1 MALNYTQ
8 YVNYSGGIYITTAAP
23 VDIRTVVADVSTLT
37 TKSTWYTNY
46 DASKGDLVAY
56 NGLIVYVEGEKCAY
70 VCIDLTKVDN
80 LSEGWKKIGSDVE
93 LSGAAVII
101 VQDKDTKKYYEST
114 DTAHENEITDGAV
127 TANGAG
133 HYLKLTIA
141 QGDVIY
147 IPTSNLVDL
156 SNYYT
161 KTEIDTKI
169 AGINQFKYEVAAE
182 LPTASKDTLYI
193 LYLIPAQVDSSTN
206 LQNIYDQYITVQQ
219 TEGEV
224 TTYTWEKIGDTRV
237 DFSDINSRLDN
248 IDSSITNIN
257 SSISNINSS
266 ITTINTSIGNI
277 SSSIT
282 TINTSIG
289 NISSSITTINTSINT
304 ISSSVNEIYELAKG
318 AITDISTSSNTSLA
332 TLVESASNNNSDI
345 TLSLSVSDG
354 SIAGTG
360 LATNTYVNEYVD
372 KQFEWVSVDGG
383 QFSW

>member
-1 MALNYTQ
+1 MALIYDQ
-8 YVNYSGGIYITTAAP
+8 YLNYSGGIYVETAAP
-23 VDIRTVVADVSTLT
+23 LDIRTVVQNISELT

-46 DASKGDLVAY
+46 DVSTGTLTAY
-56 NGLIVYVEGEKCAY
+56 NGLIVYVEAEKCAY
-70 VCIDLTKVDN
+70 VCVNLKKVDS
-80 LSEGWKKIGSDVE
+80 LTEGWKKIGSDVE

-182 LPTASKDTLYI
+182 LPEASESTLYI

-266 ITTINTSIGNI
+266 IVNINSSINTINTSIGNI

-289 NISSSITTINTSINT
+289 NISSS
-304 ISSSVNEIYELAKG
+304 VNEIYELAKG
-318 AITDISTSSNTSLA
+318 AITDISAGSTTSLA
-332 TLVESASNNNSDI
+332 TLVESASNNTSDI